1 MNINDNTIGYQI
13 PVILHGFNGNAPT
26 NAKVDTGAEVSSL
39 HANNVTVTNNTVQ
52 FDFAD
57 KHINM
62 PLAGY
67 QSVKTAD
74 SGIEQRPVVKF
85 AVTIPK
91 DGTDKDVT
99 LNNISFTLNDRSKMD
114 DRILLGLNFIEA
126 GKFTIASDADKP
138 KKIAENAESKEE
150 TINNIL
156 QLIESNNIQLSD
168 LIKLKE
174 K

>member
-99 LNNISFTLNDRSKMD
+99 
-114 DRILLGLNFIEA
+114 
-126 GKFTIASDADKP
+126 
-138 KKIAENAESKEE
+138 
-150 TINNIL
+150 
-156 QLIESNNIQLSD
+156 
-168 LIKLKE
+168 IKLINRPLE
-174 K
+174 ATSPNSCNIFISLL